1 MEDKAATAA
10 EEEELA
16 WWAAAAGE
24 ASSAGTEAP
33 LVEDV
38 TGESSEEEVETKARR
53 RLWEEGE
60 SCGGLAPASRSSPA
74 GLRGLN

>member
-1 MEDKAATAA
+1 MEDKAATAT

-16 WWAAAAGE
+16 RWAAAAGG

-38 TGESSEEEVETKARR
+38 TGDSSEEEAETA
-53 RLWEEGE
+53 
-60 SCGGLAPASRSSPA
+60 GLTPAMGRGRVLRWPVPASRSSLA
-74 GLRGLN
+74 GLRGHS